1 MAGEVFICCAG
12 RLRDTL
18 FHLES
23 LQGKS
28 INQQSRRR
36 PREVSFVSWNES
48 RDLRSTRLGLSQ
60 HCV

>member
-1 MAGEVFICCAG
+1 MLHV
-12 RLRDTL
+12 
-18 FHLES
+18 ES

-28 INQQSRRR
+28 INQQSVRR

-60 HCV
+60 HCD